1 MCVFIIYILT
11 TVQIYTLSHNIAS
24 KKDLQKTY
32 NLYILRYATRYKCK
46 KSSLQMQRTPE
57 PDEMRER
64 ILLLVLSLVAHFLAI
79 LHSKPKGDD
88 ECVGYDYSN
97 GLLGR

>member
-1 MCVFIIYILT
+1 M
-11 TVQIYTLSHNIAS
+11 QIYTLSHNKAS
-24 KKDLQKTY
+24 KRDLQKTY
-32 NLYILRYATRYKCK
+32 NLYSSDIQQDAKVK

-79 LHSKPKGDD
+79 LHSKPKGND
-88 ECVGYDYSN
+88 ECVGYDDSN

>member
-1 MCVFIIYILT
+1 M
-11 TVQIYTLSHNIAS
+11 QIYTLSHNIAS
-24 KKDLQKTY
+24 KRDLQKTY
-32 NLYILRYATRYKCK
+32 NLYSSDMQQDTKAK

-64 ILLLVLSLVAHFLAI
+64 NLLLVLSLVAHFLAI

-88 ECVGYDYSN
+88 ECVGHDDSN
-97 GLLGR
+97 GLLGK

>member
-1 MCVFIIYILT
+1 
-11 TVQIYTLSHNIAS
+11 
-24 KKDLQKTY
+24 
-32 NLYILRYATRYKCK
+32 
-46 KSSLQMQRTPE
+46 MQRTPE

-88 ECVGYDYSN
+88 ECVGHISRLIAPIAAKQGAQSRLN
-97 GLLGR
+97 TRKEIAARGGRSAESAAQISEPFSATSAAP